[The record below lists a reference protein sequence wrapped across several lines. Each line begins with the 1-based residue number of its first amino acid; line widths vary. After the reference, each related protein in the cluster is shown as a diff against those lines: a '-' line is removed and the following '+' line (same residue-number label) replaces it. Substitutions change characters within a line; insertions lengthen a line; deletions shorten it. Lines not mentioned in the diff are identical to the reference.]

1 MDIWWFDRL
10 ICLHVEEA
18 VKKLYDGEYLKAVKT
33 IDNTYMLLG
42 TSNILQS
49 KFPFP
54 VSVSTL
60 FNLLTQRAH
69 IHLAFHHYETADS
82 MIAMADLLINRN
94 PLPKEMQ
101 VRYLLLKSN
110 IPTMPNP
117 VCHSLMILSKAL
129 KIAESLK
136 NKYMVVE
143 VYMEMGKFLST
154 EYSALGLSIL
164 RKVETYCKR
173 NQHKEGEI
181 GAKVYRARG
190 SFMLATYKK
199 YQWVKD
205 RNRFMQETLRL
216 IDTINPAQIKKAY
229 NRNIYNELKQGVV
242 DYQAYMKNNG

>member
-18 VKKLYDGEYLKAVKT
+18 AKKLYDGEYLEAVKA

-42 TSNILQS
+42 TSNILQC

-54 VSVSTL
+54 ISVRTL

-69 IHLAFHHYETADS
+69 IHLAFYHYETADS
-82 MIAMADLLINRN
+82 MMAMADLIIYRN

-110 IPTMPNP
+110 IPTKPNP
-117 VCHSLMILSKAL
+117 VYHSLMILSKAL
-129 KIAESLK
+129 NIAESLK

-154 EYSALGLSIL
+154 EYSALAISLF

-173 NQHKEGEI
+173 NHHKEGEI

-190 SFMLATYKK
+190 SFMLATHKK
-199 YQWVKD
+199 YQCVKN
-205 RNRFMQETLRL
+205 RERFMQETLRL
-216 IDTINPAQIKKAY
+216 VDAINPAQIKTAY
-229 NRNIYNELKQGVV
+229 NRNIFGELKRGVA
-242 DYQAYMKNNG
+242 DYQSYMKNNG

>member
-1 MDIWWFDRL
+1 MDIWWFDKL
-10 ICLHVEEA
+10 ICLHVEVAAKKFYGGEYLEA
-18 VKKLYDGEYLKAVKT
+18 VKA

-42 TSNILQS
+42 TLNILQG

-54 VSVSTL
+54 LSVSTL
-60 FNLLTQRAH
+60 INLLTQRAH
-69 IHLAFHHYETADS
+69 IHLSFHHYETADS
-82 MIAMADLLINRN
+82 MIAMIELLINRN
-94 PLPKEMQ
+94 PLPREMQ

-110 IPTMPNP
+110 IPTMPMP
-117 VCHSLMILSKAL
+117 VYHSLMILSKAL

-154 EYSALGLSIL
+154 EYSALAISLL

-173 NQHKEGEI
+173 NHHKEGEL
-181 GAKVYRARG
+181 GAKVYRARV
-190 SFMLATYKK
+190 SFMLATHKK

-216 IDTINPAQIKKAY
+216 VDAINPAQIKTAY
-229 NRNIYNELKQGVV
+229 NKNIFIELKQGVA
-242 DYQAYMKNNG
+242 DDQAKMKNNG